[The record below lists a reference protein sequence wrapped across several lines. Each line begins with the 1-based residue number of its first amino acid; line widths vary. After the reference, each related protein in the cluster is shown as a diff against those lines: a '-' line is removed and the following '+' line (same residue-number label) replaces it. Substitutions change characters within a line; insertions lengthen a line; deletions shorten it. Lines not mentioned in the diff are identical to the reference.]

1 MNKRVTRLQ
10 SRRSRPR
17 LPQEPLLSPQ
27 DTQEKL
33 TKRQLDDI
41 GQSPAKKSR
50 STDAQQAKAGGEEF
64 DEAPTLQHP
73 RPKPPAVPFPQKFID
88 PIQPVESK
96 HRFIL
101 EWLQSVGC
109 HRDRRCRSESHLQPT
124 HDDRPPVPPS
134 RARSAPIMKNT
145 GDPNDWA
152 FSMPSSTGIPS
163 RTLGDGSNTTG
174 ADVPTKN
181 VEHPDYEEVH
191 LAGNGIHFN
200 QSTPGLIDD
209 LVKTMGQARNS
220 PGPSEDQVL
229 GDEDLQNLKT
239 ARLEALVEEHHV
251 PKREGYKHHACVPK
265 PDVLFGYR
273 KGSAFLQQEDPVG
286 IMSGEMSAN
295 SGGLLYPFLVVE
307 LKGDQGSWMGATNQC
322 MGGSAT
328 CVNIAENLNRRLKQC
343 TSAATVDPI
352 DSAVFSIAIRCA
364 EAQLF
369 VSWSQDDQNYF
380 MAQID
385 RFTLYCP
392 KEYIRFYKYVHNIF
406 DWGQGERLERIR
418 ESLDL
423 LQEEERRIQD
433 KERREKALTAAK
445 LTSESMPESLILLLG
460 NVVDVEL
467 ENLLNLIIDLLNLI
481 TDLLNLIIDL
491 LAIL

>member
-1 MNKRVTRLQ
+1 
-10 SRRSRPR
+10 
-17 LPQEPLLSPQ
+17 
-27 DTQEKL
+27 
-33 TKRQLDDI
+33 
-41 GQSPAKKSR
+41 
-50 STDAQQAKAGGEEF
+50 
-64 DEAPTLQHP
+64 
-73 RPKPPAVPFPQKFID
+73 
-88 PIQPVESK
+88 
-96 HRFIL
+96 
-101 EWLQSVGC
+101 
-109 HRDRRCRSESHLQPT
+109 
-124 HDDRPPVPPS
+124 
-134 RARSAPIMKNT
+134 MKNT

-163 RTLGDGSNTTG
+163 RTLGDGSNITG
-174 ADVPTKN
+174 ADVPAKN
-181 VEHPDYEEVH
+181 VEQPDYEEVH
-191 LAGNGIHFN
+191 LAGNGIHFS
-200 QSTPGLIDD
+200 QSNPGRIDD

-239 ARLEALVEEHHV
+239 ARLEALVEEYFLYHFFPTFQSPNPLYRIPRTGMHRHHV
-251 PKREGYKHHACVPK
+251 PKRKGYKHHACVPK

-273 KGSAFLQQEDPVG
+273 KGSAFPQQEDPVR

-307 LKGDQGSWMGATNQC
+307 LKGDQGSWIGATNQC

-328 CVNIAENLNRRLKQC
+328 CVNMAENLNRRLKQC

-423 LQEEERRIQD
+423 LRGEERRIQD
-433 KERREKALTAAK
+433 KERREKALTEAK
-445 LTSESMPESLILLLG
+445 LTSESMPEVRRSVRLQKKK
-460 NVVDVEL
+460 
-467 ENLLNLIIDLLNLI
+467 
-481 TDLLNLIIDL
+481 
-491 LAIL
+491 LAR